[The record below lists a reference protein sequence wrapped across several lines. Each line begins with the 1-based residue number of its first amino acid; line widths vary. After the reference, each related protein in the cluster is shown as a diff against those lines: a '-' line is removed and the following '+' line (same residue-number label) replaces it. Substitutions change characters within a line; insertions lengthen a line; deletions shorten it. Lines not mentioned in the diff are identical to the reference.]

1 MSGNGSTDREPY
13 DQSASTQGSAVQ
25 RRRPAVCNGLVRA
38 SFHDILLFRMGMLRI
53 VSWLLIV
60 QRRDGCK
67 MTIIDVL
74 GFVFAAACFLI
85 LSKFRPAALE
95 RRGM

>member
-1 MSGNGSTDREPY
+1 
-13 DQSASTQGSAVQ
+13 
-25 RRRPAVCNGLVRA
+25 
-38 SFHDILLFRMGMLRI
+38 MGMLRI
-53 VSWLLIV
+53 ISWLLIV

-95 RRGM
+95 RRGMLAAQRARRMLGTEEFPSRHGAANLRDRPAARLPPTDRTKPPARS